1 MHGDDAAPHT
11 EVEQLLLQDPRIHDQ
26 AVAVVAARALGRQLE
41 HRHVRTLVGAD
52 RPSLV
57 ELEGLLAPLR
67 GARLA
72 AVVDDLRLDPLLST
86 RSRRREVV

>member
-1 MHGDDAAPHT
+1 MPEAGSNSYIVTTGPGCT
-11 EVEQLLLQDPRIHDQ
+11 VTTLHDQ